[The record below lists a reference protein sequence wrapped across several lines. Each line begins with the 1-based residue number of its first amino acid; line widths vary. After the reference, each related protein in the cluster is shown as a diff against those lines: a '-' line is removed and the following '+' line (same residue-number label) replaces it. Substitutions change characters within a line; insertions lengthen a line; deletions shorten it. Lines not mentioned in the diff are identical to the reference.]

1 MEGNICYIPVSI
13 GELIDKYTIL
23 QIKQINIKDKKKV
36 EIVEK
41 ELFYLKQ
48 FVDTYKLDEKL
59 VDELKE
65 TNEILWNVEDK
76 IREKEKEHKF
86 DEEFVKLARNVYIT
100 NDKRSEIKK
109 KINII
114 LKSGIHEVK
123 SYSKYNNNDN
133 NTETINIDISNTP
146 SSVPSHLQSK
156 LEPEILKPVTPD
168 IHITPVTIPIVKT
181 KTKTK
186 SQQIEELNKQIDSLS
201 NTFNYS
207 ELINNYKKI
216 LELDT
221 QNTTKYLRIIGDTY
235 EKQNMLENA
244 IEYYEKVLK
253 IEKNDLSTIGVLN
266 NQIGICYHNLN
277 KYEQA
282 IDYFKKVLLIKE
294 LTDVYCNIATCYI
307 ALKNYKQAEV
317 FLLKSY
323 NLDKNDVKT
332 NDSLGHLYYYIKK
345 YDKSIDHYNKTNN
358 SDKNHDHK
366 YNLSFSY
373 LSKKDFKTGFTLYE
387 NRLKDNKINK
397 QTKLKERVDIP
408 GLKYWNGTDI
418 CNRLLVVY
426 EQGIGDN
433 ILYYRFIIEL
443 SEKYPSMK
451 IDYFCRHEVSN
462 LFKTYKNIQIVENIN
477 LPDYD
482 YTVFIMSLPKILNL
496 STIEPNKINYIKT
509 KNDKLLYWNKK
520 TSSLKK
526 FKVGFVY
533 NGLLSSFIDKYIP
546 LQEFEKLCDLD
557 INLICIHRKSEV
569 EKDLKNIKFRDK
581 ITHYDIDNGD
591 PFEDT
596 IHLLQ
601 NIDLLITVDTYIAH
615 LAGVLNVKT
624 WLLLGTSE
632 WRWSDDKNKTYWYN
646 SVELVRTKENE
657 ELKDLIKTVK
667 NKLLTVLESYTPN
680 RIINIDED
688 TSENRS
694 SDLDEDT
701 SENHDVFDEDAITNM
716 TVETFLNSKGFYA
729 FEGHTQLCPQK
740 VIDLINLT
748 NKPHINIMKIG
759 FNAGHSAEIFL
770 QNNKNLTLTS
780 FDLGG
785 HTYVSTAK
793 EYIDA
798 TYPNRHTL
806 ILGDSRK
813 TIPYYLKNN
822 KDVKF
827 DFIFIDGGH
836 EYEIAKTDIE
846 NCFHLAHK
854 DTIVAL
860 DDTMFTKKW
869 EQHYTDGPTRVWTEY
884 LQENKIIELNRK
896 DYSHGLGMS
905 WGKYIM

>member
-23 QIKQINIKDKKKV
+23 QIKQTHIKDKKKV

-41 ELFYLKQ
+41 ELSYLKQ

-59 VDELKE
+59 VLELKE
-65 TNEILWNVEDK
+65 INETLWTVEDK

-100 NDKRSEIKK
+100 NDKRSEVKN

-114 LKSGIHEVK
+114 LKSGLHEVK
-123 SYSKYNNNDN
+123 SYSKYNNNDTN
-133 NTETINIDISNTP
+133 NETINIDISNTP
-146 SSVPSHLQSK
+146 SSIPSHSQSK
-156 LEPEILKPVTPD
+156 SQPTIVKPDTTD
-168 IHITPVTIPIVKT
+168 IPIVKT

-186 SQQIEELNKQIDSLS
+186 SQQIEELNKQINSLS
-201 NTFNYS
+201 NTFKYD

-221 QNTTKYLRIIGDTY
+221 QNASKYLRIIGETY

-253 IEKNDLSTIGVLN
+253 IEKYDFATIGVLN

-277 KYEQA
+277 KHELA
-282 IDYFKKVLLIKE
+282 IKHFKNVLEIKE

-307 ALKNYKQAEV
+307 ALKNYKQAEF

-323 NLDKNDVKT
+323 NLDKNDAKT
-332 NDSLGHLYYYIKK
+332 NDSLGHLYYYTKK
-345 YDKSIDHYNKTNN
+345 YDKSIEHYKKNKTPLDNY
-358 SDKNHDHK
+358 DYK

-373 LSKKDFKTGFTLYE
+373 LSKKDFKIGFTLYE
-387 NRLKDNKINK
+387 NRLKENKINK
-397 QTKLKERVDIP
+397 QTGLKERAEIP

-443 SEKYPSMK
+443 SEKYPNMK
-451 IDYFCRHEVSN
+451 IDYFCRKEVFY
-462 LFKTYKNIQIVENIN
+462 LFNTYKNIKIIDNVNI
-477 LPDYD
+477 PDYD

-496 STIEPNKINYIKT
+496 TSIEPNKVNYIKT
-509 KNDKLLYWNKK
+509 KKDKLLYWNKK

-569 EKDLKNIKFRDK
+569 EKDFKNIKFSDK

-601 NIDLLITVDTYIAH
+601 NIDLLVTVDTYIAH

-632 WRWSDDKNKTYWYN
+632 WRWSDDINKTYWYN
-646 SVELVRTKENE
+646 SVELIRTKENE
-657 ELKDLIKTVK
+657 KLKDLIKTVK
-667 NKLLTVLESYTPN
+667 NKLLKVLDSYTPIEN
-680 RIINIDED
+680 NSSMEEDIND
-688 TSENRS
+688 NRS

-701 SENHDVFDEDAITNM
+701 KATNDCELDEDSISNM
-716 TVETFLNSKGFYA
+716 TVETFLNSRGFYA

-748 NKPHINIMKIG
+748 NKPYINIMEIG

-793 EYIDA
+793 EYIDS

-806 ILGDSRK
+806 ILGDSRE

-836 EYEIAKTDIE
+836 EYEIAKTDME

-869 EQHYTDGPTRVWTEY
+869 EQHYTVGPTKVWTEY
-884 LQENKIIELNRK
+884 LQENKIIELDKK
-896 DYSHGLGMS
+896 DYSNGLGMS

>member
-23 QIKQINIKDKKKV
+23 QIKQTNIKDKKKV
-36 EIVEK
+36 ENVEK

-48 FVDTYKLDEKL
+48 FIDTYKLDESL
-59 VDELKE
+59 MRELKE

-100 NDKRSEIKK
+100 NDKRSEIKN
-109 KINII
+109 KINLK
-114 LKSGIHEVK
+114 LKSGLHEVK

-146 SSVPSHLQSK
+146 SSVPFHSQSK
-156 LEPEILKPVTPD
+156 LEHEILKPVTPD
-168 IHITPVTIPIVKT
+168 IHITPVTKPIVKT

-186 SQQIEELNKQIDSLS
+186 SQQIDELNKQIDSLS
-201 NTFNYS
+201 NTFNYN
-207 ELINNYKKI
+207 ELIDCYKKI
-216 LELDT
+216 LELDP
-221 QNTTKYLRIIGDTY
+221 QNAIKYLRIIGETY
-235 EKQNMLENA
+235 EKQNMLESA

-253 IEKNDLSTIGVLN
+253 IEKYDLSIIGVLN

-277 KYEQA
+277 KHELA
-282 IDYFKKVLLIKE
+282 IQYFKKVLLIKE
-294 LTDVYCNIATCYI
+294 LTDVYCNISMCYI
-307 ALKNYKQAEV
+307 ALKNYRQAEF

-345 YDKSIDHYNKTNN
+345 YDKSIDHYKKTNAN
-358 SDKNHDHK
+358 DTNHEHK

-408 GLKYWNGTDI
+408 GLKYWNGKDL
-418 CNRLLVVY
+418 CNKLLVVY

-443 SEKYPSMK
+443 SEKYPNMK
-451 IDYFCRHEVSN
+451 IDYFCRAEIAK
-462 LFKTYKNIQIVENIN
+462 LFKTYKNIQIVESVN

-496 STIEPNKINYIKT
+496 SSIEPNKVNYINT
-509 KNDKLLYWNKK
+509 KKDKLLYWNQK

-748 NKPHINIMKIG
+748 NKPHINIMEIG

>member
-41 ELFYLKQ
+41 ELSYLKQ

-65 TNEILWNVEDK
+65 TNEILWSVEDK

-168 IHITPVTIPIVKT
+168 IPVVKT

-186 SQQIEELNKQIDSLS
+186 TKSEQIDELNKQTDSLS
-201 NTFNYS
+201 NTFKYD
-207 ELINNYKKI
+207 ELIDKYKKLII
-216 LELDT
+216 LDNKNEC
-221 QNTTKYLRIIGDTY
+221 KYLRIIGETY
-235 EKQNMLENA
+235 EKHKIFESA

-253 IEKNDLSTIGVLN
+253 IEKYDLSIIGVLT
-266 NQIGICYHNLN
+266 NQIGICYHNLK
-277 KYEQA
+277 KYELA

-307 ALKNYKQAEV
+307 DLKNYKQAEF

-323 NLDKNDVKT
+323 NLDSNDLKT
-332 NDSLGHLYYYIKK
+332 NESLGRLYYYIKK
-345 YDKSIDHYNKTNN
+345 YDKSIEYYKKNKNG
-358 SDKNHDHK
+358 DDDHK

-373 LSKKDFKTGFTLYE
+373 LSKKDFKNGFTLYE

-397 QTKLKERVDIP
+397 QTGLKERIDIP
-408 GLKYWNGTDI
+408 VLKDWNGTDM
-418 CNRLLVVY
+418 CNRLLLLY

-443 SEKYPSMK
+443 SEKYPNMK
-451 IDYFCRHEVSN
+451 IDYFCRKEISN
-462 LFKTYKNIQIVENIN
+462 LFKKYKNIQIVENIN

-482 YTVFIMSLPKILNL
+482 YKLFIMSLPKILNL
-496 STIEPNKINYIKT
+496 TSIKPNKINYINT
-509 KNDKLLYWNKK
+509 NDKSLLYWKKK

-546 LQEFEKLCDLD
+546 LQEYENLCDLD

-569 EKDLKNIKFRDK
+569 EKDFKNIKFRDK
-581 ITHYDIDNGD
+581 IIHYDIDTD
-591 PFEDT
+591 EPFEDT

-615 LAGVLNVKT
+615 LAGVLNIKT

-632 WRWSDDKNKTYWYN
+632 WRWSVDQNKTYWYN
-646 SVELVRTKENE
+646 SLELIRTKENE

-667 NKLLTVLESYTPN
+667 NKLLKVLDSYTPIEN
-680 RIINIDED
+680 NSIMDED
-688 TSENRS
+688 TNDNHSDLDQDINDNRS
-694 SDLDEDT
+694 SELDED
-701 SENHDVFDEDAITNM
+701 SISNM
-716 TVETFLNSKGFYA
+716 TVESFLNSRGFYA

-740 VIDLINLT
+740 VFDLINLT
-748 NKPHINIMKIG
+748 NKPHINIMEIG

-806 ILGDSRK
+806 ILGDSRE

-822 KDVKF
+822 KDIKF

-836 EYEIAKTDIE
+836 EYEIAKTDMK

-869 EQHYTDGPTRVWTEY
+869 EQHYTVGPTKVWTEY
-884 LQENKIIELNRK
+884 LQENKIIELDKK
-896 DYSHGLGMS
+896 DYSNGLGMS